1 MTLANKRCMV
11 IGGLGFIGYNIVK
24 ALHREH
30 AHVIVVDDLSYGLPE
45 RAFPQDNVEILSAS
59 NADKLTFFKPDIIFH
74 FGSKSSIL
82 HYVREPVETAYDTI
96 AGWRGVLALQK
107 ATGARLVAASSATV
121 YGAAPL
127 PQIESGPTY
136 PVNDY
141 SIAKLLCE
149 RMSAK
154 QPVALM
160 RPFTGYGSDETAK
173 TWFQS
178 PIGKFIESIQNKKPI
193 EIMGD
198 GKQTRDFIEVSDIV
212 EAALILA
219 QNEHNGPVNIGTG
232 RQTTINDLAD
242 MVQTEMGYPV
252 YMKKFIP
259 KFDKYVDHMK
269 ADMTLYNQVIDRVP
283 MTIEQGIKKFVEDLN
298 HER

>member
-30 AHVIVVDDLSYGLPE
+30 AHVTVVDDLSYGLPE

-59 NADKLTFFKPDIIFH
+59 YADKLTYFEPDIIFH

-82 HYVREPVETAYDTI
+82 HYMREPVETAYDTI
-96 AGWRGVLALQK
+96 AGWRSVLALQQ

-121 YGAAPL
+121 YGTAPL

-141 SIAKLLCE
+141 SIVKLACE

-160 RPFTGYGSDETAK
+160 RPFTGYGPDEMAK
-173 TWFQS
+173 TWFKS
-178 PIGKFIESIQNKKPI
+178 PVGMFVESIQNNKPL

-198 GKQTRDFIEVSDIV
+198 GQQTRDFIYIDDIV
-212 EAALILA
+212 RAALVLA
-219 QNEHNGPVNIGTG
+219 QNDFVGPINIGTG
-232 RQTTINDLAD
+232 KQTTINMLAD
-242 MVQTEMGYPV
+242 LVANAMNHPV
-252 YMKKFIP
+252 YGLKFVP
-259 KFDKYVDHMK
+259 KFERYVDHMQ
-269 ADMTLYNQVIDRVP
+269 ADMTLYNKVI
-283 MTIEQGIKKFVEDLN
+283 G
-298 HER
+298 